1 MELPLEPDP
10 LQSCGVYIFISC
22 QSPGSVLNRSSYL
35 RRIHG
40 DNGSCQK
47 CRVSCLSLYTVKVQA
62 KGKECK
68 YLSLAALYP
77 SVLRFTSPL

>member
-1 MELPLEPDP
+1 MKLPLEPNP

-22 QSPGSVLNRSSYL
+22 QSPGSVLNRSSYE

-40 DNGSCQK
+40 DKGVAKNAEYLAYQ
-47 CRVSCLSLYTVKVQA
+47 LYTVKVQA

-68 YLSLAALYP
+68 YPLRAYPIPISLK
-77 SVLRFTSPL
+77 FH